1 MQGSTDLIPAHS
13 RNSKDCSGSGLLSF
27 FVWAFGF
34 ILLGILLVSLTNAA
48 VVWSSS
54 DKFCGRF
61 CHSMIWANTAYQKS
75 PHYRNQSGVRV
86 SCGDCHIPYD
96 SSHATATE
104 YLYLL
109 LFKADRGV
117 EDSWNE
123 ARRTMATKEEWAK
136 RRPQLT
142 VSFESYLVKHN
153 YITCR
158 GCHSLQ
164 GFGGPRSHMKELIH
178 KNMVQADAL
187 DCLHCHSDI
196 GHVYEDSTSAAPAAE
211 RPSVGPVPPSA
222 TTALAPQAE
231 QGTRTMAQPAEVA
244 SVGWYASD
252 QASIG
257 AKLYAFNCASC
268 HGAKLEGGA
277 GPGLSGISWSQK
289 FAGATLLTIWG
300 EIHGPMAQYAGT
312 TFTEKQS
319 LDILA
324 FLLQQNGL
332 PAGTQPLGNTKQLSR
347 ALPPK

>member
-1 MQGSTDLIPAHS
+1 MSSADLIPSHS
-13 RNSKDCSGSGLLSF
+13 RNSRNPLGSGLLSF

-34 ILLGILLVSLTNAA
+34 ILFGILLVSLTNAT

-54 DKFCGRF
+54 DRFCGQF

-75 PHYRNQSGVRV
+75 PHYHNQSGVRA

-104 YLYLL
+104 YFYLL
-109 LFKADRGV
+109 LFKADRGAK
-117 EDSWNE
+117 DFWNE
-123 ARRTMATKEEWAK
+123 ALRRMATKEEWEK
-136 RRPQLT
+136 RRPQLIA
-142 VSFESYLVKHN
+142 SYESYLVKHN

-158 GCHSLQ
+158 GCHSLEA
-164 GFGGPRSHMKELIH
+164 FGGPRSHMKELIH
-178 KNMVQADAL
+178 KNMVQAGAL
-187 DCLHCHSDI
+187 NCLHCHSDI
-196 GHVYEDSTSAAPAAE
+196 GHVYEDLTAAAPTAE
-211 RPSVGPVPPSA
+211 HVPPSA
-222 TTALAPQAE
+222 TTPPAPQSE
-231 QGTRTMAQPAEVA
+231 QGAKPIAPPPEVA
-244 SVGWYASD
+244 GWYAAE
-252 QASIG
+252 QASTG
-257 AKLYAFNCASC
+257 ARLYASNCVSC

-277 GPGLSGISWSQK
+277 GPGLSGISWDQR
-289 FAGATLLTIWG
+289 FAGTRLLTIWG

-332 PAGTQPLGNTKQLSR
+332 PAGSQPLADTRQLSR